1 MDIIVF
7 AVVVWWII
15 DQVKRVYPVL
25 KIPENWQKIVTIVLA
40 VAMGA
45 GCAWGYKLDLLLELA
60 ITDTVTFGGQV
71 FAGVAIA
78 AGSSA
83 VFELVEKM
91 KGGKAVEEVKVGGSD

>member
-15 DQVKRVYPVL
+15 DQIKRVYPVL
-25 KIPENWQKIVTIVLA
+25 KIPETWQKIVTIVLA

-45 GCAWGYKLDLLLELA
+45 GCAWGYNLDLLLELN
-60 ITDTVTFGGQV
+60 ITDAVTFGGKA
-71 FAGVAIA
+71 FAGVGIA

-91 KGGKAVEEVKVGGSD
+91 KGGKTTGGNI